1 VRTVVGTLAS
11 YVVLVALLRVAGQ
24 RTLAKWYAFDLIV
37 TMALGS
43 AFASGILSKDV
54 TIAQSAAGFV
64 TLVVLQFIVARTV
77 VAVNRF
83 RKVVNSSPALVFYNG
98 EFRRGEMKK
107 YRVADP
113 DIRAAVRGHGHGCL
127 EEIDA
132 VVLEPDGTFSVI
144 KDLGR
149 SPTAMMDLDA
159 FADGVLGGG
168 KPERPE
174 QDKSGQGQGGQL
186 A

>member
-1 VRTVVGTLAS
+1 MRHVPSGCGTVGVTQTLRAFSSGSRRNTMLKDIFFQGWEPLLRTAIGTTATYLA
-11 YVVLVALLRVAGQ
+11 LVALLRVAGQ

-64 TLVVLQFIVARTV
+64 TLVLLQFVVARTV

-98 EFRRGEMKK
+98 EF
-107 YRVADP
+107 
-113 DIRAAVRGHGHGCL
+113 
-127 EEIDA
+127 
-132 VVLEPDGTFSVI
+132 
-144 KDLGR
+144 
-149 SPTAMMDLDA
+149 
-159 FADGVLGGG
+159 
-168 KPERPE
+168 
-174 QDKSGQGQGGQL
+174 
-186 A
+186 